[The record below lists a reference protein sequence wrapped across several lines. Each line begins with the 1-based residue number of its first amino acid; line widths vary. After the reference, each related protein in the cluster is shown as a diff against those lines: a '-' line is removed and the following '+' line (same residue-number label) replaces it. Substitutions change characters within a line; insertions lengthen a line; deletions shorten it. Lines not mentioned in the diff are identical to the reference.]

1 MKAIIPF
8 YFFIFLCGCNS
19 DEGKPAGDEV
29 QSHTAEQQIVATL
42 SSIQQR
48 ADTTTAGMV
57 WINSGSFEMGCKECG
72 MPDALPVHMV
82 KVDGFW
88 IDETPV
94 TNTQYVEFVTATGY
108 KTVAEQPLSK
118 EEFPQLSDE
127 ERQPGS
133 IVFVAPSSPVD
144 LNNPGEWW
152 RFVRGADWQHPEGPE
167 SSIKN
172 RMDHPVVHV
181 CYQDALAYAKW
192 AGKRLPTEAE
202 FEYAARGGVNTTFSW
217 GNELKP
223 GGKWAANIF
232 QGKFP
237 NQNTADD
244 GYRGTSPVK
253 AFPANGYGLYDVSGN
268 VWQWCSDWYSAD
280 YFNEVAKN
288 KLTIAPKGPAKSNDP
303 DEPGAPKKVQKGGS
317 FLCSDQYCSRYY
329 LGSRGKG
336 EVFSASSNVGFR
348 CAK

>member
-1 MKAIIPF
+1 MFPF
-8 YFFIFLCGCNS
+8 CLLLFLCGCKS
-19 DEGKPAGDEV
+19 DEGVPVDDKV
-29 QSHTAEQQIVATL
+29 QPQAAEQQINTAL

-48 ADTTTAGMV
+48 AYTTTKGMV
-57 WINSGSFEMGCKECG
+57 RINGGSFEMGCKECG
-72 MPDALPVHMV
+72 MPDALPVHTV

-88 IDETPV
+88 MDETPV
-94 TNTQYVEFVTATGY
+94 TNTQYAEFVAATGY
-108 KTVAEQPLSK
+108 QTVAEQPLSK

-144 LNNPGEWW
+144 LNNPGQWW
-152 RFVRGADWQHPEGPE
+152 QFVQGANWQHPEGPG
-167 SSIKN
+167 SDIKD

-181 CYQDALAYAKW
+181 CYQDAQAYAKW

-202 FEYAARGGVNTTFSW
+202 FEYASRGGVTTTFSW
-217 GNELKP
+217 GTDLKP
-223 GGKWAANIF
+223 NGKWAANIF

-253 AFPANGYGLYDVSGN
+253 AFPANSYGLYDVSGN
-268 VWQWCSDWYSAD
+268 VWQWCSDWYRAD
-280 YFNEVAKN
+280 YFEQVAKN
-288 KLTIAPKGPAKSNDP
+288 KVTVNPEGPVQSHDP
-303 DEPGAPKKVQKGGS
+303 DEPGAQKKVQKGGS

-336 EVFSASSNVGFR
+336 EVFSGSSNVGFR